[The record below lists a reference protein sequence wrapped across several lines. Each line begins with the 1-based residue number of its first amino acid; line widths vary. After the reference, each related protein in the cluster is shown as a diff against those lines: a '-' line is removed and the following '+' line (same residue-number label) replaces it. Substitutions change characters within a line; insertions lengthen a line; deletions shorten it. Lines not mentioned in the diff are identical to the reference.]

1 MLHAAALAPCEDRDD
16 EREGQRAKR
25 PRNEDNGA
33 RPARADSTGKSE
45 LTVLAERFRRDFC
58 TDHAIGRDLNLNDVA
73 NTLGVQRRRLYDIVN
88 VLEALQMVNRS
99 GKLTYRWEGT
109 ANLPYV
115 LEMLHTDALAAMQH
129 GYASM
134 TVLENH
140 LPGSCWALTRRV
152 VQQLLLD
159 RSQLQLTVLVQ
170 RLDAALP
177 AAAAAARLG
186 SGKTSLAT
194 MERRLY
200 DIGSVLSTYGLVQKT
215 MQGGR

>member
-1 MLHAAALAPCEDRDD
+1 
-16 EREGQRAKR
+16 
-25 PRNEDNGA
+25 
-33 RPARADSTGKSE
+33 
-45 LTVLAERFRRDFC
+45 
-58 TDHAIGRDLNLNDVA
+58 
-73 NTLGVQRRRLYDIVN
+73 
-88 VLEALQMVNRS
+88 
-99 GKLTYRWEGT
+99 
-109 ANLPYV
+109 
-115 LEMLHTDALAAMQH
+115 MQH
-129 GYASM
+129 GYSSM

-140 LPGSCWALTRRV
+140 LPGSCWALTRRI

-159 RSQLQLTVLVQ
+159 RSQLPLTVLVQ